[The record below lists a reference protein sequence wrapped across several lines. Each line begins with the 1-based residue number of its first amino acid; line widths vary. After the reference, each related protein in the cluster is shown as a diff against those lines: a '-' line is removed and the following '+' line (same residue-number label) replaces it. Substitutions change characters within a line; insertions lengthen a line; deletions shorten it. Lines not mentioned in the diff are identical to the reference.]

1 MNVGNVFP
9 WDYDTLCIIKEI
21 EAYLCFKNKDIDKMN
36 YTELVEYIEQI
47 TLMLLNKQVWLKIS
61 KINDFRIL
69 QATILNYERGGNY
82 EAYRENL

>member
-47 TLMLLNKQVWLKIS
+47 TLMLLNKQV
-61 KINDFRIL
+61 
-69 QATILNYERGGNY
+69 
-82 EAYRENL
+82 